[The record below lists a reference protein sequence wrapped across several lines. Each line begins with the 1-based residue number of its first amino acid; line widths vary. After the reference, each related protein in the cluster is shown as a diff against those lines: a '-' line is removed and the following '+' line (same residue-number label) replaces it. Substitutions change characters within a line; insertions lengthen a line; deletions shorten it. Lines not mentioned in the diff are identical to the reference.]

1 MEKEDIQAIVE
12 KVVSTLNETKPEAQE
27 VKAEP
32 QEAPTNNTN
41 DKVVIDLQKSY
52 EKLSGQLDE
61 INRKLTEKQEVKAT
75 TEKKPLVIQERK
87 NYVRC
92 FTKFNRNCCGN
103 ESRKS
108 RRSIIH

>member
-12 KVVSTLNETKPEAQE
+12 KVVSTINEAKVETKE

-32 QEAPTNNTN
+32 QEATNNTN

-75 TEKKPLVIQERK
+75 TEKKPLVI
-87 NYVRC
+87 
-92 FTKFNRNCCGN
+92 
-103 ESRKS
+103 
-108 RRSIIH
+108 

>member
-12 KVVSTLNETKPEAQE
+12 KVVSTLNETKSEAQE
-27 VKAEP
+27 AKAEP
-32 QEAPTNNTN
+32 QEAATNNTN

-75 TEKKPLVIQERK
+75 TEKKPL
-87 NYVRC
+87 
-92 FTKFNRNCCGN
+92 
-103 ESRKS
+103 
-108 RRSIIH
+108 II

>member
-1 MEKEDIQAIVE
+1 MNKDNIKAIVE
-12 KVVSTLNETKPEAQE
+12 KVVSTINETKAETQE

-32 QEAPTNNTN
+32 QETTTNNSN

-75 TEKKPLVIQERK
+75 TEKKPLVI
-87 NYVRC
+87 
-92 FTKFNRNCCGN
+92 
-103 ESRKS
+103 
-108 RRSIIH
+108 

>member
-1 MEKEDIQAIVE
+1 MEKEQIQAIVE
-12 KVVSTLNETKPEAQE
+12 KVVSTINETKAEAQE

-32 QEAPTNNTN
+32 QETTNNNSN

-75 TEKKPLVIQERK
+75 TEKKPL
-87 NYVRC
+87 
-92 FTKFNRNCCGN
+92 
-103 ESRKS
+103 
-108 RRSIIH
+108 II

>member
-1 MEKEDIQAIVE
+1 MEKEQIQAIVE
-12 KVVSTLNETKPEAQE
+12 KVVSTINETKAEAQE

-32 QEAPTNNTN
+32 QETTNNSN

-75 TEKKPLVIQERK
+75 TEKKPL
-87 NYVRC
+87 
-92 FTKFNRNCCGN
+92 
-103 ESRKS
+103 
-108 RRSIIH
+108 II

>member
-1 MEKEDIQAIVE
+1 MEKEQIQAIVE
-12 KVVSTLNETKPEAQE
+12 KVVSTINETKVEAQE

-32 QEAPTNNTN
+32 QEATTNNTN

-75 TEKKPLVIQERK
+75 TEKKPL
-87 NYVRC
+87 
-92 FTKFNRNCCGN
+92 
-103 ESRKS
+103 
-108 RRSIIH
+108 II

>member
-12 KVVSTLNETKPEAQE
+12 KVVSTINETKAEAQE

-32 QEAPTNNTN
+32 QETTTNNTN

-75 TEKKPLVIQERK
+75 TEKKPLVI
-87 NYVRC
+87 
-92 FTKFNRNCCGN
+92 
-103 ESRKS
+103 
-108 RRSIIH
+108 

>member
-12 KVVSTLNETKPEAQE
+12 KVVSTLNESKSETQE

-32 QEAPTNNTN
+32 QEATNNTN

-61 INRKLTEKQEVKAT
+61 INRKLTEKQEVKAI
-75 TEKKPLVIQERK
+75 TEKKPL
-87 NYVRC
+87 
-92 FTKFNRNCCGN
+92 
-103 ESRKS
+103 
-108 RRSIIH
+108 II

>member
-32 QEAPTNNTN
+32 QEATNNTN

-61 INRKLTEKQEVKAT
+61 INRKLTEKQEVKTT
-75 TEKKPLVIQERK
+75 TEKKPL
-87 NYVRC
+87 
-92 FTKFNRNCCGN
+92 
-103 ESRKS
+103 
-108 RRSIIH
+108 II

>member
-12 KVVSTLNETKPEAQE
+12 KVVSTLNETKAEAQE

-32 QEAPTNNTN
+32 QETTTNNSN

-61 INRKLTEKQEVKAT
+61 INRKLTAKEQAPVS
-75 TEKKPLVIQERK
+75 TEKKPLVI
-87 NYVRC
+87 
-92 FTKFNRNCCGN
+92 
-103 ESRKS
+103 
-108 RRSIIH
+108 

>member
-1 MEKEDIQAIVE
+1 MDKDNIQAIVE

-32 QEAPTNNTN
+32 QETTTNNSN

-75 TEKKPLVIQERK
+75 TEKKPLVI
-87 NYVRC
+87 
-92 FTKFNRNCCGN
+92 
-103 ESRKS
+103 
-108 RRSIIH
+108 

>member
-1 MEKEDIQAIVE
+1 MDKDNIQAIVE

-32 QEAPTNNTN
+32 QESTNATN

-61 INRKLTEKQEVKAT
+61 INRKLTEKQEVKQPS
-75 TEKKPLVIQERK
+75 EKKPLVI
-87 NYVRC
+87 
-92 FTKFNRNCCGN
+92 
-103 ESRKS
+103 
-108 RRSIIH
+108 

>member
-1 MEKEDIQAIVE
+1 MEKEQIQAIVE
-12 KVVSTLNETKPEAQE
+12 KVVSTINETKAETQE

-32 QEAPTNNTN
+32 QETTTNNSN

-75 TEKKPLVIQERK
+75 TEKKPL
-87 NYVRC
+87 
-92 FTKFNRNCCGN
+92 
-103 ESRKS
+103 
-108 RRSIIH
+108 II